1 MIQRTVQSEIF
12 LLMHLVR
19 IDSTLNDTMVSLIMH
34 SHYYWYYCNASF
46 IVATIIVMTH
56 D

>member
-12 LLMHLVR
+12 LLIHLVWF
-19 IDSTLNDTMVSLIMH
+19 DSTLNNTKVIFIMH
-34 SHYYWYYCNASF
+34 SHYYCYYCNASF
-46 IVATIIVMTH
+46 IVAIIIVMTH